1 MGESLTDGRMSKT
14 SKGMRGV
21 KYLYNAKG
29 KRTAVLI
36 DLEQNPSLWEDL
48 FDVALARSRAHEA
61 TESWVTVRR
70 RLARAGRLTPARKR
84 AS

>member
-1 MGESLTDGRMSKT
+1 MRVAMSKT
-14 SKGMRGV
+14 TTGLRGV

-36 DLEQNPSLWEDL
+36 DLEQNPALWEDL
-48 FDVALARSRAHEA
+48 FDVALARSRADEP
-61 TESWVTVRR
+61 TENWTTLRR
-70 RLARAGRLTPARKR
+70 RFERAGRLRPARKR

>member
-1 MGESLTDGRMSKT
+1 MSKASKA

-48 FDVALARSRAHEA
+48 FDVALARSRADEP
-61 TESWVTVRR
+61 TENWTTVRR
-70 RLARAGRLTPARKR
+70 RLERAGRLTPARKR

>member
-1 MGESLTDGRMSKT
+1 
-14 SKGMRGV
+14 MRGV

-36 DLEQNPSLWEDL
+36 DLERNAALWEDL
-48 FDVALARSRAHEA
+48 FDVALARSRAKES
-61 TESWVTVRR
+61 TEPWATVRR
-70 RLARAGRLTPARKR
+70 RLERAGRLAPARKR